1 MKKGIVLLLVVA
13 SLIAGYFVGHSR
25 SANVNQ
31 VQTGQ
36 EEIQNTGEP
45 ATPEE
50 QESVE
55 QEENTPEPEE
65 EPSGNESDEENEP
78 DEPTDDPTD
87 EPIPEMPDNSTFEIF
102 FLDVGQGDA
111 ACVLC
116 DGKAMMIDGGTSAE
130 SNKIFSFLESHG
142 VSSLDYI
149 VASHADA
156 DHVGGLSGALNY
168 VIKKDAAIGTVYCTV
183 TQDDSEPFQD
193 FVKYLSRVDREITVP
208 KAGDTFFLGSAK
220 VTIIYPD
227 YDTPKGDN
235 TSIVLRIEYG
245 TTSFLFTGDCETEDE
260 ANIFLSGYN
269 VESDVL
275 KIAHHGS
282 RYSTSE
288 VFLESVGPEY
298 AVISVGGS
306 NTYGHPTE
314 DVLSNLSNMGVKL
327 FRTDMHGDIHCTSDG
342 ENIRFEV
349 AHNTDVDPY
358 IVIGGYDNWQE
369 PVPEPDPEVTYIANK
384 NSKKIHYPTC
394 SSVGQ
399 MKESN
404 KLYWTGTIDELLDM
418 GYVPCGR
425 CHPN

>member
-1 MKKGIVLLLVVA
+1 MKKGIIILLVIV
-13 SLIAGYFVGHSR
+13 SFFAGSVVGHIHA
-25 SANVNQ
+25 ANTDEHQIKPEVLHNTENTEPSPEE
-31 VQTGQ
+31 VPTG
-36 EEIQNTGEP
+36 NGTGE
-45 ATPEE
+45 
-50 QESVE
+50 
-55 QEENTPEPEE
+55 ENNTA
-65 EPSGNESDEENEP
+65 
-78 DEPTDDPTD
+78 EPTEVPQ
-87 EPIPEMPDNSTFEIF
+87 PEMPDDSTFEIY

-116 DGKAMMIDGGTSAE
+116 DGKAMLIDGGPSKE
-130 SNKIFSFLESHG
+130 SSKIFSFLESHD

-168 VIKKDAAIGTVYCTV
+168 AIKNGAEVGSVCCSV
-183 TQDDSEPFQD
+183 TQDDSEPFHD
-193 FVKYLSRVDREITVP
+193 FVKYLSDVEREITVP
-208 KAGDTFFLGSAK
+208 NIGDTFYLGSAK
-220 VTIIYPD
+220 VTIVYPD
-227 YDTPKGDN
+227 YDTPRGDN

-245 TTSFLFTGDCETEDE
+245 TTSFLFTGDCETDDE
-260 ANIFLSGYN
+260 ANIFLSGLDLN
-269 VESDVL
+269 SDVL
-275 KIAHHGS
+275 KVAHHGS
-282 RYSTSE
+282 KYSTSE
-288 VFLESVGPEY
+288 VFLESVSPEY

-314 DVLSNLSNMGVKL
+314 DVLSSLAGMGVKL

-342 ENIRFEV
+342 EKIRFEV

-358 IVIGGYDNWQE
+358 VVIGGYDNWQE
-369 PVPEPDPEVTYIANK
+369 SVPEPDPEVTYIANK

-404 KLYWTGTIDELLDM
+404 KLCWTGTIDELLEM
-418 GYVPCGR
+418 GYSPCGR